1 MEKVAEELSL
11 ETGILPKSLH
21 RYLVALDSTKA
32 KSLQLYTFFLS
43 TLCFITLN
51 VKRLRFCLLWE
62 YKGHQNTHCTVAYIL
77 VSDIFQIGNS

>member
-1 MEKVAEELSL
+1 MEKVAGELSL
-11 ETGILPKSLH
+11 ETGTLRKNLH
-21 RYLVALDSTKA
+21 RYLVALDSTED

-62 YKGHQNTHCTVAYIL
+62 YKGHENTHCTAAYIL